1 MHLKKKIR
9 NVLRSMLQK
18 TAPASLKSKL
28 WDKEFAGGHWDY
40 IDNTPG
46 DCVYPFIEKYCRG
59 GSILDLGCGSGNTG
73 NELNVEKYG
82 NYTGIDVSGV
92 AVQMA
97 ASRSRNNGRAS
108 KNEYFQSDIIDYA
121 SSKPNDVILFRE
133 SIMYVP
139 NGKIKKMLDGYRQ
152 HLKPGGVFIVRMCD
166 REKYADIRKIIKD
179 NYQVVEEYLPEE
191 VTTTI
196 MVFR

>member
-9 NVLRSMLQK
+9 NVVRSLLQK

-59 GSILDLGCGSGNTG
+59 GSILDLGCGCGHTG
-73 NELNVEKYG
+73 KELNFEKYG
-82 NYTGIDVSGV
+82 KYTRIDVSGV

-97 ASRSRNNGRAS
+97 ETRSRENGRAQ
-108 KNEYFQSDIIDYA
+108 KNEYLQSDIIAY
-121 SSKPNDVILFRE
+121 SSARPNDVILFRE

-152 HLKPGGVFIVRMCD
+152 YLKSGGVFIVRMCD
-166 REKYADIRKIIKD
+166 REKYADIAQIIKN
-179 NYQVVEEYLPEE
+179 NYELVEEYLPGD
-191 VTTTI
+191 VKTTI
-196 MVFR
+196 LIFR